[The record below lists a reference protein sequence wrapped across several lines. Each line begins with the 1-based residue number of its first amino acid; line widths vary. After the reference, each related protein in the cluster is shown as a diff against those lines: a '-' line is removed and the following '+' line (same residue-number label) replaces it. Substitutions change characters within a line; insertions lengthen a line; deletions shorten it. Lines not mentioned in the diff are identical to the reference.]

1 MIEDA
6 IRYQLEGDN
15 WIERVLIGGGVL
27 FLGIFIIPLFTLN
40 GYMVEVMR
48 RVLRGETSTPPE
60 WGDVDLVELTVDG
73 VKQAIIAVA
82 YGLLIFILAGIPVAL
97 FVGVGAAA
105 DVGSISVLGFLVG
118 VGIYLV
124 GSVAMLVILP
134 VATANFVTE
143 DRVGAGFD
151 LGVIRTL
158 GTNRTMLMAVVFAF
172 VVNVLMS
179 AVTGALG
186 FTLVGYLAV
195 PFVFFVGQSA
205 IFYIWAEGFAD
216 AYEEAYG
223 EPPLGDRS
231 GGDDGGVVG
240 STDDDGPT
248 DDTGSTDGVGTTATE
263 FGTTDDD
270 RWS

>member
-27 FLGIFIIPLFTLN
+27 FLGFLLVPLFTFN

-48 RVLRGETSTPPE
+48 RVLRGETTTPPE
-60 WGDVDLVELTVDG
+60 WGNLDLVETTIDG
-73 VKQAIIAVA
+73 VKQAIIALV
-82 YGLLIFILAGIPVAL
+82 YGLAILLVAGVPVAL
-97 FVGVGAAA
+97 LVGVGVAG
-105 DVGSISVLGFLVG
+105 DVASLSILGVLVG
-118 VGIYLV
+118 GGIYLV
-124 GSVAMLVILP
+124 GGFAMLVILP

-151 LGVIRTL
+151 MGVLRTI
-158 GTNRTMLMAVVFAF
+158 GTNKTMLMAVLFAF
-172 VVNVLMS
+172 AVNVLMS
-179 AVTGALG
+179 GVTGVLG

-195 PFVFFVGQSA
+195 PFVVFIGQAA

-216 AYEEAYG
+216 AYEEEYG

-231 GGDDGGVVG
+231 GGDDSAAGLAN
-240 STDDDGPT
+240 
-248 DDTGSTDGVGTTATE
+248 DGVGTTSTE
-263 FGTTDDD
+263 FGQTDDD